1 LEEVLDNNNHH
12 PQHFVAVIG
21 AGPAGLFAARELAS
35 HGSYVVIFN
44 RDVKPG
50 GLAEYGIY
58 PDKRKM
64 KEGLRN
70 QFRQI
75 INMENVSYFGN
86 VVIREDGDIRLEE
99 LRALGFQSVLVTSG
113 AQGTKWLGLPGE
125 DLIGVYHAKDI
136 VYHYNLLPPYSQR
149 MYEIGKRVAL
159 VGAGNVMLDL
169 THYLSST
176 LMVDEIVSL
185 ARRGPAEIKFEKSVL
200 EEVINILDIDRLF
213 SEIDR
218 LTPLMRT
225 LNQDPDKVK
234 SLFESTKAK
243 SVPSGLS
250 THFTIEFLMSPIR
263 ILGDKG
269 GHVNGLEV
277 EENTLF
283 KDNEEVKARGTG
295 KRRVIEADS
304 VVFAIGDKVDDW
316 FGLPVQANE
325 FVKNP
330 NPKFPVEG
338 ISYEAYDPI
347 ADCELEGTFVAG
359 WSRKAS
365 TGLVGL
371 ARKDGTNGARA
382 VLQYLDKMPPVAE
395 PPIKTICERLEN
407 LKKPVI
413 TQADVNRLEEV
424 EQDLAMQYGLEE
436 YKFSSNQEMLKAIGA
451 I

>member
-1 LEEVLDNNNHH
+1 MDSNNHH
-12 PQHFVAVIG
+12 PQHFVAIIG

-58 PDKRKM
+58 PDKHKM
-64 KEGLRN
+64 KEGLRS

-75 INMENVSYFGN
+75 LNLENVSYFGN
-86 VVIREDGDIRLEE
+86 IVIREDGDLRLDE
-99 LRALGFQSVLVTSG
+99 LRALGFQAVLVTSG

-125 DLIGVYHAKDI
+125 DLVGVYHAKDI

-149 MYEIGKRVAL
+149 MYDTGKRVVL

-169 THYLSST
+169 THYLSSA
-176 LMVDEIVSL
+176 LKVDEIVSL
-185 ARRGPAEIKFEKSVL
+185 ARRGPAEVKFDKSVL
-200 EEVINILDIDRLF
+200 EEVIDILDIDRLF

-225 LNQDPDKVK
+225 LDQDPDKVK
-234 SLFESTKAK
+234 SLFESVKAK
-243 SVPSGLS
+243 AVPSGLS
-250 THFTIEFLMSPIR
+250 THFTIEFLMSPVG
-263 ILGDKG
+263 ILGDKR
-269 GHVNGLEV
+269 GHVRGLEV
-277 EENTLF
+277 ELNTLF
-283 KDNEEVKARGTG
+283 QDNGEVKAKGTG
-295 KRRVIEADS
+295 KHRVIEADS

-338 ISYEAYDPI
+338 ISYEAYDPMT
-347 ADCELEGTFVAG
+347 DCTLDGTFVAG

-371 ARKDGTNGARA
+371 ARRDGTNGARA
-382 VLQYLDKMPPVAE
+382 VLQYLDNLPPVTE
-395 PPIKTICERLEN
+395 LPIKAVCDRLEN

-413 TQADVNRLEEV
+413 TQADITRLEKI
-424 EQDLAMQYGLEE
+424 EQDMASQYGLEE